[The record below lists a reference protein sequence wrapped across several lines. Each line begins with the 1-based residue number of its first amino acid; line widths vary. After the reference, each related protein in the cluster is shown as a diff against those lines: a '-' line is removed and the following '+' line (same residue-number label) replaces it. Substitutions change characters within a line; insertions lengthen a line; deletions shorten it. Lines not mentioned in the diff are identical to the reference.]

1 MVLEPSF
8 SLAMPPAGLAN
19 ELARQCPSIS
29 AENAQELKTL
39 GSAWA
44 GANGL
49 QVMRPTGLEV
59 APISLRPMP
68 FPRAAFKR
76 AYELVDDFNALV
88 HSVSLDHAFLNGHL
102 APVAKSDEFQRKLL
116 HIYNTCREEGFR
128 QPICLG
134 ILRSDYMLHDEGDGS
149 PLQEKQVAGASPCPQ
164 RCTTHG

>member
-1 MVLEPSF
+1 MRPSGLALLRRCWADDPTDRPSF
-8 SLAMPPAGLAN
+8 AECGEALLQIRPPRETFAD
-19 ELARQCPSIS
+19 SH
-29 AENAQELKTL
+29 
-39 GSAWA
+39 
-44 GANGL
+44 
-49 QVMRPTGLEV
+49 
-59 APISLRPMP
+59 
-68 FPRAAFKR
+68 FKR